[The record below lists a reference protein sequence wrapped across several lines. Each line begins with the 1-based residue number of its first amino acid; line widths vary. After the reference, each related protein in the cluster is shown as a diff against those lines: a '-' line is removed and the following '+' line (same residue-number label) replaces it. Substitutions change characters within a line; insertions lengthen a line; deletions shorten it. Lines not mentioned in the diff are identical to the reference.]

1 MAITIVSNMRT
12 NWLILRNVGPRTRP
26 TFTKHS
32 LFHSHRPHSLAYC
45 PSNDLELGLKSM
57 QSQEPCSSTS
67 QELFSSAS
75 LSDSLLVEN
84 ILLGLKQGNLTS
96 LRSFLFRLNPS
107 LIVVVLSCCRENL
120 QLGLKFI
127 DLILLN
133 SPDFKHSSLSLSAM
147 IHMLVRRR
155 TASDAQALILRMVR
169 KSGISRVEVAD
180 SLVSTYSSC
189 GSSSLV
195 FDLFVRTY
203 VQAKK
208 LREGFEAFQVFRS
221 EGVCVSI
228 NACNSLLGGLVK
240 VGWIDLAWVIYGE
253 VVSSGI

>member
-1 MAITIVSNMRT
+1 MRT

-96 LRSFLFRLNPS
+96 LRSFMFRLNPS
-107 LIVVVLSCCRENL
+107 LIVVLSCCRENL